1 MAKKSF
7 QNGAEFLSL
16 PVGNSDWAA
25 VKAGYWSADKTQL
38 ISGLLDRKSTVAVF
52 TRPRRFGKTFA
63 MNMLQAFFEKTE
75 KSNAHLFKGTK
86 VWQNSDHR
94 VEQGRY
100 PVIFITFKDAKGGTW
115 EETQRGICAAVRIE
129 YKRHRAVFE
138 TAGCEEDAHS
148 LFKDILD
155 RNKIPADIDTSLGV
169 LAAALHAHHK
179 EKPVILI
186 DEYDSPINYAAEME
200 AEGISVLKYG
210 IGFSGKHV
218 ALA

>member
-1 MAKKSF
+1 M
-7 QNGAEFLSL
+7 
-16 PVGNSDWAA
+16 GNSDWAA

-94 VEQGRY
+94 V
-100 PVIFITFKDAKGGTW
+100 
-115 EETQRGICAAVRIE
+115 
-129 YKRHRAVFE
+129 
-138 TAGCEEDAHS
+138 
-148 LFKDILD
+148 
-155 RNKIPADIDTSLGV
+155 DTSLGV